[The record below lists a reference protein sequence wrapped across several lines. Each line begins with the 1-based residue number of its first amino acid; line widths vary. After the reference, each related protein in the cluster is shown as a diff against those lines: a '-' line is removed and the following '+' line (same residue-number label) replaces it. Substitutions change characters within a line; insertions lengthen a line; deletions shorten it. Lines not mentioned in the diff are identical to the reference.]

1 MDEKFK
7 KKYGIYDGID
17 TSTFKHIPEISFY
30 NNNYFVGL
38 KRDKNVTND
47 LLFAHSDD
55 DNQTDWYV
63 LMSKIRLILRFL
75 LIPLWL
81 AIFIV
86 YLPIWYIQMSWYYF
100 NFGDY
105 WDSYLVLWDRVMLYL
120 KLKKEY

>member
-55 DNQTDWYV
+55 DNQTD
-63 LMSKIRLILRFL
+63 
-75 LIPLWL
+75 
-81 AIFIV
+81 
-86 YLPIWYIQMSWYYF
+86 
-100 NFGDY
+100 
-105 WDSYLVLWDRVMLYL
+105 
-120 KLKKEY
+120 

>member
-17 TSTFKHIPEISFY
+17 TSAFKHIPEISFY

-63 LMSKIRLILRFL
+63 LNGDF
-75 LIPLWL
+75 
-81 AIFIV
+81 AI
-86 YLPIWYIQMSWYYF
+86 YIGYEFTNEGVINLSDEPF
-100 NFGDY
+100 T
-105 WDSYLVLWDRVMLYL
+105 
-120 KLKKEY
+120 

>member
-47 LLFAHSDD
+47 LLFA
-55 DNQTDWYV
+55 Q
-63 LMSKIRLILRFL
+63 
-75 LIPLWL
+75 
-81 AIFIV
+81 
-86 YLPIWYIQMSWYYF
+86 
-100 NFGDY
+100 
-105 WDSYLVLWDRVMLYL
+105 
-120 KLKKEY
+120 

>member
-47 LLFAHSDD
+47 LLSHTVMMITK
-55 DNQTDWYV
+55 QTGMFKMEV
-63 LMSKIRLILRFL
+63 LLHILATSLQTR
-75 LIPLWL
+75 
-81 AIFIV
+81 
-86 YLPIWYIQMSWYYF
+86 
-100 NFGDY
+100 
-105 WDSYLVLWDRVMLYL
+105 
-120 KLKKEY
+120 E

>member
-17 TSTFKHIPEISFY
+17 TSTFKHFPEISFY

-63 LMSKIRLILRFL
+63 LNGSFATYIGYEFTDKGVINLSDE
-75 LIPLWL
+75 P
-81 AIFIV
+81 FI
-86 YLPIWYIQMSWYYF
+86 
-100 NFGDY
+100 
-105 WDSYLVLWDRVMLYL
+105 
-120 KLKKEY
+120 